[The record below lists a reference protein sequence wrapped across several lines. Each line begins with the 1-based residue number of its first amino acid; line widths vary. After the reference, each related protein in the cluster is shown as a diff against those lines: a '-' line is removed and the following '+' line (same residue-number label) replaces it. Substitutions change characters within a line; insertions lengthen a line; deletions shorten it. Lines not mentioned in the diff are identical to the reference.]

1 MTKISVAAIQ
11 SIARP
16 GDLRGSVNDHVRLAL
31 CAAERGARLAI
42 FPELSLTGYDRRLA
56 PTAAVV
62 PTDPRLHPLQRVAD
76 RHDITIVVGAPLISP
91 RGLEIGAVCFSA
103 RRGPGT
109 YSKRFLHD
117 GEEAAFV
124 PGLGG
129 EPLGVDGVS
138 VCLAICADTA
148 HPEHAQD
155 AAARGAALYAAS
167 SFITPE
173 GYAHDAALLA
183 GYAAR
188 HQMAVLMANYGAP
201 TSVWQSAG
209 RSAIWSPGGRLLA
222 QASAGG
228 EEVLVAFLD
237 VA

>member
-1 MTKISVAAIQ
+1 MTKISAAAIQ

-31 CAAERGARLAI
+31 SAAERGARLAI

-56 PTAAVV
+56 AADAVA
-62 PTDPRLHPLQRVAD
+62 PTDPRLQPLQRLAD
-76 RHDITIVVGAPLISP
+76 RHDVTLVVGAPLISP
-91 RGLEIGAVCFSA
+91 RGLEIGALCFSA
-103 RRGPGT
+103 RQSTRT

-129 EPLGVDGVS
+129 EPLSVDGVN

-148 HPEHAQD
+148 HPEHAED
-155 AAARGAALYAAS
+155 AAARGAGLYAAS

-183 GYAAR
+183 GYAVR

-201 TSVWQSAG
+201 TSAWRSAG
-209 RSAIWSPGGRLLA
+209 RSAIWSREGSLVA
-222 QASAGG
+222 QAGASG
-228 EEVLVAFLD
+228 EEVVIAFLD